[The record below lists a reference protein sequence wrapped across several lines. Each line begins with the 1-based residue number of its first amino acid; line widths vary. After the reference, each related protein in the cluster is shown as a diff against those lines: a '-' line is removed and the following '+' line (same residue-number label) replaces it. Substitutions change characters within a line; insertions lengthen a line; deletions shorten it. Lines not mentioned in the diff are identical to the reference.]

1 MVRILDYLPPGDS
14 GEDENEDDEATGR
27 QTMLFSSGRVRE
39 RACLHHVAERLRSLG
54 AWARQELRGR
64 GGAEAEEGDP
74 AGPAGSGVMSLKG
87 GHAQVRYGSADD
99 AVFVWEGPRE
109 GPWPRPWPRPHRRT

>member
-1 MVRILDYLPPGDS
+1 MPKF
-14 GEDENEDDEATGR
+14 ATGR

-64 GGAEAEEGDP
+64 GGVEAEEGGP
-74 AGPAGSGVMSLKG
+74 AVLAGPGVVSLEELMSKLLTVQ
-87 GHAQVRYGSADD
+87 AALCDTDNAVVAD
-99 AVFVWEGPRE
+99 G
-109 GPWPRPWPRPHRRT
+109 